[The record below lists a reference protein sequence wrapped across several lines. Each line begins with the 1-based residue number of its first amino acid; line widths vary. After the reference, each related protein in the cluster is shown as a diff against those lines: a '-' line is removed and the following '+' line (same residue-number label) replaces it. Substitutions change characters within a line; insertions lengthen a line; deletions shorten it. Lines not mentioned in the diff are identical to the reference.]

1 MVNKMENKDE
11 IKEIKISTFRMVLKF
26 LKLFLFSLVR
36 MKWYI
41 PGVSEM
47 TVDQLN
53 DRINSNLSPIIID
66 TRDKRE
72 FYGAE
77 GSWRKYGHIPNAKL
91 VPIMQLSA
99 NLENLS
105 SFKEKEI
112 VTICPGGGMSM
123 IAAEIMVK
131 VGFKDVKS
139 LKGGMDKWHKK
150 GYHTTTA
157 ETAED
162 IIHSLEDI
170 KIIERKQP
178 LDEKS
183 LIEVHRTLDV
193 RNLSCPIP
201 VLKSKK
207 ALEKLKIGQVLEI
220 LTTDPGSKNDI
231 PAWAHVT
238 GQELISEEESG
249 PEDYRFIVK
258 RLK

>member
-1 MVNKMENKDE
+1 MENKDE

-53 DRINSNLSPIIID
+53 DRINSNLSPVIID
-66 TRDKRE
+66 VRDKTE

-77 GSWRKYGHIPNAKL
+77 GSFRKYGHIPNAKL
-91 VPIMQLSA
+91 IPIMQLSA

-105 SFKEKEI
+105 FFKEKEI
-112 VTICPGGGMSM
+112 VIICPGGGMSL

-131 VGFKDVKS
+131 AEFEYARS
-139 LKGGMDKWHKK
+139 LKGGMDKWYKK
-150 GYHTTTA
+150 GYPTTTA

-162 IIHSLEDI
+162 IIYSLEDI
-170 KIIERKQP
+170 KINEGKQP
-178 LDEKS
+178 LGEKYMG
-183 LIEVHRTLDV
+183 EVHHTLDA
-193 RNLSCPIP
+193 RNLSCPKP

-207 ALEKLKIGQVLEI
+207 ALKALKIGQVLEI
-220 LTTDPGSKNDI
+220 LATDPGSKADI

-238 GQELISEEESG
+238 GQEVISAEESG
-249 PEDYRFIVK
+249 PNDYRFLVK